1 MAISL
6 DEKSPATW
14 WFMLLLSTLMLVVF
28 LYNIPRAIHIYQVS
42 KSGELASVEIT
53 QIKEVTVGSR
63 HTYYLHFKY
72 LGEQQSSIT
81 IGKSLSDSIVH
92 DKEIKLRHLSNYP
105 DLFLAPDYDTEGQS
119 ISHIILVCFF
129 AFMVPFSI
137 YKIRTLRY

>member
-6 DEKSPATW
+6 DEKSPTTW
-14 WFMLLLSTLMLVVF
+14 WFILLLSTLMLTVF
-28 LYNIPRAIHIYQVS
+28 LYNIPRAIHTYQVS

-53 QIKEVTVGSR
+53 QRKEVVVGNR

-81 IGKSLSDSIVH
+81 ISKNLFDTIRGEKN
-92 DKEIKLRHLSNYP
+92 IKLRHLSDYP
-105 DLFLAPDYDTEGQS
+105 DLFLAPDYDTKGQS
-119 ISHIILVCFF
+119 ISHIIIVCFF

-137 YKIRTLRY
+137 YKIRALRY